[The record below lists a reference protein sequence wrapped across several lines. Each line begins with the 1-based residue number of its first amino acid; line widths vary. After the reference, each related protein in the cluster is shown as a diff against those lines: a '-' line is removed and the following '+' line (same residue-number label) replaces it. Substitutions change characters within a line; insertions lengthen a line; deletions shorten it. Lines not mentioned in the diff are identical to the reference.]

1 MKKKKT
7 LVLKLE
13 RVLFAL
19 LICAFLSFRVSFGLS
34 PVSASTVQDNDNA
47 YEDEEGEQTVE
58 AAPEDTNDVLDDSD
72 FGADEGVTP
81 PAPTPSNN
89 NPSGS
94 SSGNSS
100 GSSSS
105 GNSGSSSS
113 GSSSSGSTSRPAS
126 TTSQRSSDATL
137 KYLAIVPGT
146 LSPVF
151 SPSVYDYTA
160 VVDENVTSVKVP
172 ATPNDANA
180 CISQVTGAKTL
191 SPGINRI
198 TVTVGASDG
207 SYAYYHIDVAV
218 GAAAA
223 ADLANGVKPV
233 DTSAPSQPTQTVEPE
248 ADDTEEIVGS
258 LEEAEPDEVSLPS
271 DIYFVE
277 DGVLVYDGVA
287 YISEDK
293 YNNSSTVDLDKYNA
307 LYEQFQIEKGKFHR
321 VVIIAVVVV
330 LLLIFTI
337 IGLALKL
344 REDKTDDDGYDYV
357 VREKKEKPV
366 KERPAKEKKDKPVKE
381 KKEKSVKE
389 KPEATKRSK
398 LFDDDDDDDLEI
410 IDLND

>member
-7 LVLKLE
+7 LITNLAKVF
-13 RVLFAL
+13 FAL
-19 LICAFLSFRVSFGLS
+19 LICGFLTFGVSLDIDRS
-34 PVSASTVQDNDNA
+34 YASVVTDTNA
-47 YEDEEGEQTVE
+47 EDEDEEGEQTVE
-58 AAPEDTNDVLDDSD
+58 AAPEDTTDVLDDSD

-81 PAPTPSNN
+81 PAPTPAPAPSNN
-89 NPSGS
+89 T
-94 SSGNSS
+94 S

-105 GNSGSSSS
+105 TNTSKPAASTSS
-113 GSSSSGSTSRPAS
+113 STSR
-126 TTSQRSSDATL
+126 SSDSTL

-146 LSPVF
+146 LSPAF

-191 SPGINRI
+191 TPGINRI

-223 ADLANGVKPV
+223 ADLANGVRPADTTSPSQSV
-233 DTSAPSQPTQTVEPE
+233 DTVTSEP
-248 ADDTEEIVGS
+248 DDTEEIVGS
-258 LEEAEPDEVSLPS
+258 LEDAVPEETEEPA

-293 YNNSSTVDLDKYNA
+293 YNNTASVDLDKYNA
-307 LYEQFQIEKGKFHR
+307 LYEQFQIEKARFHR

-344 REDKTDDDGYDYV
+344 REDKTEDGGYDYV
-357 VREKKEKPV
+357 VKEKKEKPV

-381 KKEKSVKE
+381 KSVKE
-389 KPEATKRSK
+389 KPVKEKPDSSKRSK